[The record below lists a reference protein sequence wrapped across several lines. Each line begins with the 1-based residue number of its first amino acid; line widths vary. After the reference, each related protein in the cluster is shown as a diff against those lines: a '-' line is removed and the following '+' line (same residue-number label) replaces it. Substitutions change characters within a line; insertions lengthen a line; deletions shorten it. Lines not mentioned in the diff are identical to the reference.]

1 MERIKMSKKP
11 RLKNPY
17 LVCAWPGMGEVA
29 FKAAQYLIDK
39 LHAEE
44 FAQILPQD
52 FFYFTTSIIQNG
64 ILNTPELPYSKFYYW
79 KNPATK
85 RGARLPPA
93 CLAGRDGQGS
103 AKDFGGKAEGN
114 DLIIFISNAQPDLT
128 KAQDYC
134 KCIIHIAKSFNVK
147 MIVSFASMPQPID
160 HSQNSN
166 VWFCATSQELN
177 SDLKKYNFNLLTE
190 GQISGMNGLFLG
202 IAKKEEFRG
211 FCLLAEIP
219 LYTIQIENPKACYAV
234 LKAFSKILNIQIDFS
249 ALIEQAQVI
258 EDEINKLL
266 DYLKLD
272 STVAPIGE
280 EDIEK
285 IKKSL
290 SQLTKLPVSIK
301 EKIDQLF
308 LTAQKD
314 ISKAGELKVELDKW
328 NVYKEYEDR
337 FLDLF
342 KKRKESS
349 N

>member
-1 MERIKMSKKP
+1 MEKLKIRKKP
-11 RLKNPY
+11 KLRNPY
-17 LVCAWPGMGEVA
+17 LICAWPGMGEVA

-39 LHAEE
+39 LKAEE
-44 FAQILPQD
+44 FAEIIPQD
-52 FFYFTTSIIQNG
+52 FFYFTASVIQNG
-64 ILNTPELPYSKFYYW
+64 VLSTPELPYSKFYYW

-85 RGARLPPA
+85 RG
-93 CLAGRDGQGS
+93 GS
-103 AKDFGGKAEGN
+103 AKYYGGKSEGS
-114 DLIIFISNAQPDLT
+114 DLIIFISNAQPDLA

-134 KCIIHIAKSFNVK
+134 RQIIHIAKSFNVNTV
-147 MIVSFASMPQPID
+147 VSFASMPQAID
-160 HSQNSN
+160 HSQSPN
-166 VWFCATSQELN
+166 VWFSATSPQLN
-177 SDLKKYNFNLLTE
+177 SDLKKYNFSLLTE

-202 IAKKEEFRG
+202 MAKKEGFEG
-211 FCLLAEIP
+211 FCLLGEIP
-219 LYTIQIENPKACYAV
+219 LYTIQIENPRASYAV
-234 LKAFSKILNIQIDFS
+234 LVALNKILNIQIDFS
-249 ALIEQAQVI
+249 GLLTQAQVM

-272 STVAPIGE
+272 STVGPIGE

-308 LTAQKD
+308 LVAQKD
-314 ISKAGELKVELDKW
+314 LAKANELKVELDKW

-342 KKRKESS
+342 KKRKDSS